1 MSSVLSVSSTINS
14 CTLNFTNPL
23 LEVNSAS
30 PSYLGKHFGTR
41 LYHLMAV
48 PVEIITRLADGILG
62 ITSFVAVLV
71 TWGKMKSV
79 YKFSMCHSMSF
90 MSLPATLAQRFFL
103 VINSKTE
110 MREKNASSRL
120 KNVGDAWMNV
130 GIVSASFLNAIKFS
144 NSTPDLVVASLSI
157 PLLITSV
164 VDGIFGMLAGVF
176 ALVALGVWKKCNY
189 FVYEH
194 LDFKTNIWFFCGLL
208 VDPSVD
214 LGINMENFNE
224 Q

>member
-1 MSSVLSVSSTINS
+1 MSNVLSVPSSINS
-14 CTLNFTNPL
+14 CILNFTNPL
-23 LEVNSAS
+23 LPEVNSAS
-30 PSYLGKHFGTR
+30 TSYLGKHFGTR
-41 LYHLMAV
+41 LYHFMAI

-62 ITSFVAVLV
+62 MISFVAVLV

-90 MSLPATLAQRFFL
+90 MSLAATIAQRFFL

-110 MREKNASSRL
+110 MREKDASPRL
-120 KNVGDAWMNV
+120 KNVDAWMNL

-144 NSTPDLVVASLSI
+144 NSTPDLIIASLTI
-157 PLLITSV
+157 PLIITSV
-164 VDGIFGMLAGVF
+164 VDGIFGMLASVF
-176 ALVALGVWKKCNY
+176 ALVALGAWKKCNH

-208 VDPSVD
+208 VNPSTD
-214 LGINMENFNE
+214 LGINMDNFNE